1 VKTKTII
8 PWHPCERAD
17 WRPVSVKHAF
27 ETTLGKML
35 QPQPTGDTDS
45 EVPYIK
51 AVHVQWDGIN
61 FDDLPTMW
69 ASESELKQLNLRHG
83 DLIVCEGGE
92 VGRSALILNES
103 PRNCIFQNAL
113 HRVRS
118 LGENEV
124 RYLRYCLLGASN
136 ADWFDVICNK
146 ATIAHFTVDKLREFK
161 IWLPPISEQRR
172 IADYLDRETG
182 RIDALIAAKERL
194 LALLAEK
201 RAALISQLV
210 TRGLDPSVPTKPSG
224 LEWVGEIPKHWEV
237 CRAKNLFSLCEDLS
251 EDGTEELLTVSHIT
265 GVTTRS
271 EKTVYMFEADDKAG
285 YKRCQEGDFV
295 INTLWA
301 WMGAMGVSPQ
311 NGIVS
316 PAYHVYTSKGKLLPQ
331 YVELLCRS
339 LPFIAEV
346 VRWSKGVWSSRL
358 RLYPESFFEIHIPL
372 PPLEEQ
378 QAIVEVTSVAQKR
391 DSVLR
396 GALERSITLARERR
410 AALISAAVC
419 GQIPL

>member
-1 VKTKTII
+1 VKII
-8 PWHPCERAD
+8 PVNTKPPEGWKEMRFRYAATTAKGRLPSKEGETGSSEDLLPYLSMEYLRGENPAPHY
-17 WRPVSVKHAF
+17 VSSK
-27 ETTLGKML
+27 GML
-35 QPQPTGDTDS
+35 TAS
-45 EVPYIK
+45 EKDVLLL
-51 AVHVQWDGIN
+51 WDGSN
-61 FDDLPTMW
+61 AGEFLYAKGGVVSSTAALVSPTCFSRRFLFW
-69 ASESELKQLNLRHG
+69 LCKASEPVLKTFTNGMGIPHVDGEFLKDLR
-83 DLIVCEGGE
+83 
-92 VGRSALILNES
+92 
-103 PRNCIFQNAL
+103 
-113 HRVRS
+113 
-118 LGENEV
+118 
-124 RYLRYCLLGASN
+124 
-136 ADWFDVICNK
+136 
-146 ATIAHFTVDKLREFK
+146 
-161 IWLPPISEQRR
+161 LPYPVEIETQRR

-210 TRGLDPSVPTKPSG
+210 TRGLDPSVETKPSG

-237 CRAKNLFSLCEDLS
+237 RRAKNLFSLREDLS

-271 EKTVYMFEADDKAG
+271 EKTVYMFEADDKTG
-285 YKRCQEGDFV
+285 YKRCKTDDFV

-311 NGIVS
+311 EGIVS
-316 PAYHVYTSKGKLLPQ
+316 PAYHVYTSKGQLLPQ

-346 VRWSKGVWSSRL
+346 ARWSKGVWSSRL

-378 QAIVEVTSVAQKR
+378 QAIVEVASAAQKR

-396 GALERSITLARERR
+396 GALENSITLARERR

-419 GQIPL
+419 GQIPI